1 MRVLAVRSTSVSDN
15 RRGARS
21 GEPAGDLSR
30 PAAALLTAWML
41 AALAIA
47 ALAFRAE
54 SIPLAALLLAAVA
67 ALAPLWPLSH
77 LAVARHAA
85 TTVAATNGSLLVF
98 IASLAFNALTP
109 EDPRIGE
116 ADARWIL
123 AVAVAVAALVSALG
137 AGIVVRRAQLHDTFQ
152 RSMECEQIASIERKL
167 EALMA
172 TSGAAPGRSRS
183 ETRRATWLLVGF
195 AAAVGISRLRRR
207 HN

>member
-77 LAVARHAA
+77 LAEARHAA

-123 AVAVAVAALVSALG
+123 AVAVAALVSALG